1 MDDIVYKGLGES
13 NICQMFKD
21 HQNVFWIKKEEIRN
35 LATLFFLPKMLN
47 LILMKKLHSTA
58 LHVMCERKAQTL

>member
-1 MDDIVYKGLGES
+1 MDDTVYKGLGES

-35 LATLFFLPKMLN
+35 LGTLFFLPKMLN
-47 LILMKKLHSTA
+47 LILTKKLHYTA
-58 LHVMCERKAQTL
+58 LHVMCERKA